1 MGRGEESAALLLSGE
16 AVWHVAV
23 ESEGG
28 RVEGGVEG
36 VLAAGVAAVQGVAH
50 EAADAVGH
58 CIWNK
63 VLREL
68 TRCSVG
74 GLPHLTQTLGDDT
87 GAG

>member
-1 MGRGEESAALLLSGE
+1 MYFVLHQSDGSLTVCAGNLDAVGRGEESAALLLSGE

-58 CIWNK
+58 CYAYDGI
-63 VLREL
+63 RY
-68 TRCSVG
+68 
-74 GLPHLTQTLGDDT
+74 
-87 GAG
+87 